1 MRRLALLLAVAL
13 ATASCSDAEP
23 ESAAPAAF
31 AAAGSELPE
40 GYTEARCPGGEGS
53 GMTAEFAV
61 PPGYTAYD
69 GDACDFA
76 RGYDGELYVT
86 VGPED
91 SLADHKERQ
100 VDPFEDQGG
109 DDSVSDISYA
119 DDVPVFGDRRGER
132 LEYYCYCDGQELDYR
147 IVQAHG
153 VRLTWVTEHGKQ
165 AAHEPA
171 YDAVTAS
178 MALVG

>member
-1 MRRLALLLAVAL
+1 
-13 ATASCSDAEP
+13 
-23 ESAAPAAF
+23 
-31 AAAGSELPE
+31 
-40 GYTEARCPGGEGS
+40 
-53 GMTAEFAV
+53 MTAEFAV

-147 IVQAHG
+147 IVQAHD